1 MSITNSGA
9 SSTDL
14 AKLTRTEILAEEI
27 QRALRKMSVVWSLAR
42 DLSDRLRP
50 GQRYTTIPR
59 SVGRS
64 VGNIDNS
71 GTELADSA
79 TSYLKDTL
87 EINKFKTV
95 YDYVYDVDQAYS
107 SVNLI
112 DDFYVEA
119 APAMAEQL
127 EADLIAAM
135 VAAGSTKPESG
146 DPNGNKFQLAGTDS
160 ESNANQRLNLSQLSL
175 IGREMDEAKIPKSGR
190 IAALSPKQA
199 HELRIQDG
207 IQDASKFGNNN
218 AVVNGELA
226 RIYGFIVVE
235 SQDLTPNQVLCFH
248 VDAVVK
254 AMMKDVTVDEE
265 RQSSK
270 KRTFVSMDAH
280 YGVRVIRD
288 GELIW
293 FGDETAA
300 L

>member
-1 MSITNSGA
+1 MSIA
-9 SSTDL
+9 SDL
-14 AKLTRTEILAEEI
+14 SKLTRTEILADEI
-27 QRALRKMSVVWSLAR
+27 QRALRKNSVAWALAR

-64 VGNIDNS
+64 VGNYDDS

-87 EINKFKTV
+87 QIDKFKTV
-95 YDYVYDVDQAYS
+95 WDYIYDTDQAYS
-107 SVNLI
+107 SVDLV

-127 EADLIAAM
+127 EGDLIAAM
-135 VAAGSTKPESG
+135 VAAGTVKPESG
-146 DPNGNKFQLAGTDS
+146 GANTNKFQLAGTDDQ
-160 ESNANQRLNLSQLSL
+160 SNANQRLTLNQLSL
-175 IGREMDEAKIPKSGR
+175 IGKEMDEAKIPKSGR
-190 IAALSPKQA
+190 ICMVSPKQA
-199 HELRIQDG
+199 HLLRTEDG
-207 IQDASKFGNNN
+207 IQDASKFGNNQ

-226 RIYGFIVVE
+226 RLYGFIIVE
-235 SQDLTPNQVLCFH
+235 SQDLTANQVVIFH
-248 VDAVVK
+248 TDAIVK
-254 AMMKDVTVDEE
+254 AMMKNVTVDEE
-265 RQSSK
+265 RHSSK
-270 KRTFVSMDAH
+270 KRTFVSMDAQ

>member
-1 MSITNSGA
+1 MSIGA
-9 SSTDL
+9 NLS
-14 AKLTRTEILAEEI
+14 KLTRTEILAEEI
-27 QRALRKMSVVWSLAR
+27 QRALRKDTVIWPLAR
-42 DLSDRLRP
+42 DLSSRLRP

-64 VGNIDNS
+64 VGDITNS
-71 GTELADSA
+71 GIELADST

-95 YDYVYDVDQAYS
+95 YDYIYDVDQAWS
-107 SVNLI
+107 SVNLV

-119 APAMAEQL
+119 APAMAEKL
-127 EADLIAAM
+127 EADLVAAM
-135 VAAGSTKPESG
+135 VAAGTTHPESA
-146 DPNGNKFQLAGTDS
+146 DANPNYFQLADADDQA
-160 ESNANQRLNLSQLSL
+160 NANQRFSLNQLSS
-175 IGREMDEAKIPKSGR
+175 IGQSMDEAKVPKSGR

-199 HELRIQDG
+199 HLMRTEDG

-226 RIYGFIVVE
+226 RLYGFIIVE
-235 SQDLTPNQVLCFH
+235 SQNLTSNQVLCFH
-248 VDAVVK
+248 SDAIVK

-280 YGVRVIRD
+280 YGVRVIRN

-293 FGDETAA
+293 LGDETGP
-300 L
+300 